1 VGGSTGILGAR
12 PEQLELAR
20 EGSTSAP
27 GGACASTAE
36 LEALPPGARL
46 ERAMGLEPTTFSL
59 GSWNGDGKARWT
71 LAVSLRLDATSPDM
85 RGQAW
90 TPGVARTPAEGSDR
104 GSGDGASGWRS
115 THLWAVGVAMGQY
128 GE

>member
-1 VGGSTGILGAR
+1 
-12 PEQLELAR
+12 
-20 EGSTSAP
+20 
-27 GGACASTAE
+27 
-36 LEALPPGARL
+36 
-46 ERAMGLEPTTFSL
+46 MGLEPTTFSL
-59 GSWNGDGKARWT
+59 GSWNGLGKARWT
-71 LAVSLRLDATSPDM
+71 SAVRPRLRTTSLDM
-85 RGQAW
+85 RGQER

>member
-1 VGGSTGILGAR
+1 M
-12 PEQLELAR
+12 
-20 EGSTSAP
+20 
-27 GGACASTAE
+27 
-36 LEALPPGARL
+36 

-90 TPGVARTPAEGSDR
+90 TPGVARTSADGSDR
-104 GSGDGASGWRS
+104 GSCDGAAGGPA
-115 THLWAVGVAMGQY
+115 TYLQAVGLALGQ
-128 GE
+128 